1 MVYENALAHEM
12 TKASLMVRQQIVT
25 EVKYDGVIVGTY
37 VADLL
42 VENAVLVEIKAV
54 RPWIRTTTLNA

>member
-1 MVYENALAHEM
+1 MVYENTLAHEM